1 MSQDL
6 VVLALVFFVVLCWLT
21 MLAQAFV
28 LYQVF
33 KVAKTMQAQ
42 VSTVLPQAKSILAK
56 ADSIIAD
63 SRQNI
68 VDITARANEISAK
81 AAEMTQKGNEIM
93 DLARAQMVKID
104 AVVTDATSRA
114 KSQLERAELVVD
126 DTVSRVHQSVAAVHG
141 GLVKPIREINGVAAG
156 VKTAVSVF
164 LRGGRPSVAQA
175 TQDDEMFI

>member
-6 VVLALVFFVVLCWLT
+6 VLLTLVFFVVLCWLT

-33 KVAKTMQAQ
+33 KVAKTMQAH

-68 VDITARANEISAK
+68 VDITAKANEISAK

-93 DLARAQMVKID
+93 DLARAQVLKID
-104 AVVTDATSRA
+104 AVVTDASNRA
-114 KSQLERAELVVD
+114 KSQLERAEMVVD
-126 DTVSRVHQSVAAVHG
+126 DTVSRVHQSVTAVHSG
-141 GLVKPIREINGVAAG
+141 ILKPIREINAVTAG